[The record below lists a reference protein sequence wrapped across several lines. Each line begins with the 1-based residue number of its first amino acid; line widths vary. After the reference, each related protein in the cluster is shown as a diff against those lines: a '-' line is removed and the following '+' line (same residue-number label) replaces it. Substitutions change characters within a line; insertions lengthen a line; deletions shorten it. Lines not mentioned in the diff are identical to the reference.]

1 MGKIFSD
8 RLVMSPISEDD
19 WSLFHTLHTDPEVIS
34 LCFDEPTLLEIQ
46 SKFRSRLEPWTPD
59 SSHWYC
65 LVVSELETG
74 IKVGITGYC
83 IQNGT
88 AEVGFMFLPSFHG
101 RGYGTE
107 SLRALVEY
115 SRKQFCLNSFSAVVT
130 EGNLGSE
137 KVLIKSGFT
146 LHSVIPDAY
155 GIGGQMYADHIYI
168 MENIVT

>member
-1 MGKIFSD
+1 MEKIFSD
-8 RLVMSPISEDD
+8 RLVMSPISEAD
-19 WSLFHTLHTDPEVIS
+19 WPLFQILHTDPKVIS

-59 SSHWYC
+59 SNHWCC

-83 IQNGT
+83 IQNG
-88 AEVGFMFLPSFHG
+88 AVEVGFMFLTHFHG
-101 RGYGTE
+101 RGYATE

-115 SRKQFCLNSFSAVVT
+115 FRKYFGLKNFSAVVT

-155 GIGGQMYADHIYI
+155 EIGGQMYADHIYM